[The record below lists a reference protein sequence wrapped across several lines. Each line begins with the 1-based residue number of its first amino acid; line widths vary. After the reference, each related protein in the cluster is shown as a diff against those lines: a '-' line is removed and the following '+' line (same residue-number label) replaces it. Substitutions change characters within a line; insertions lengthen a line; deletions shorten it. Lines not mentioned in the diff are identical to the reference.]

1 MKLLSLFKFK
11 TKKTDIE
18 PLIAKLFDSVSSN
31 LFLEFQ
37 KDIYDW
43 KKADNIKHYECFV
56 LARLLIDYSFS
67 VSYDDLDKNII
78 NSFNKISESVFVELH
93 NKNYSRAFCYDDMK
107 NIIDEKYN
115 LFRSLRNENK
125 PPECWNLIY
134 SSLTNKGTPSEI
146 QAEVIGLK
154 KAINSMKDKP
164 SLNDLS
170 SKFEEGVIRKL
181 KVIESFDLA
190 EILFRQNI
198 RLIKKNLSAI
208 DIPKQLSAKK

>member
-18 PLIAKLFDSVSSN
+18 PMIARLFDSVSSN

-43 KKADNIKHYECFV
+43 QKADNIKHYECFI

-67 VSYDDLDKNII
+67 ISYNNLDKNII
-78 NSFNKISESVFVELH
+78 NNFNKISESVFIKLH
-93 NKNYSRAFCYDDMK
+93 DKNYSKFFSYIDMK

-115 LFRSLRNENK
+115 LFLSLRAENK

-134 SSLTNKGTPSEI
+134 SRLTNKGTPSEI
-146 QAEVIGLK
+146 QAEIIGLK
-154 KAINSMKDKP
+154 KAISSMKDKKG
-164 SLNDLS
+164 LVELS
-170 SKFEEGVIRKL
+170 SKFEDCILRKL
-181 KVIESFDLA
+181 KVVESFDLA

-198 RLIKKNLSAI
+198 RLIKKDFSVI
-208 DIPKQLSAKK
+208 DIPKQLAVKK